1 MSKDRFD
8 TIQGGS
14 GSQGAADIDAGW
26 GSAHTPFQSAL
37 LAAGRSDALPTD
49 RREVVFRNLAV
60 TLGAPHGLEGA
71 DLGAQTALKAS
82 AKVAG
87 VEGLAL
93 KAVGAIAVTGALV
106 WGGWQG
112 FFGQAASAPA
122 MNPPDVAASVVPGEG
137 PAPSPAEPQGAPVG
151 VEQVVDGD
159 NAALAAL
166 DANNAGK
173 GRARTKTS
181 DSLAKE
187 LSLIDAARAAL
198 LRGEPSSALR
208 TLQTYRTQFP
218 RGALQAE
225 ATVQRV
231 EALIATGDRGS
242 ASKIGEAFL
251 RRYPDSPYSRRIVS
265 LLGGT
270 REPQVDGA
278 RKSK

>member
-8 TIQGGS
+8 TIAGGA
-14 GSQGAADIDAGW
+14 SQDSGAADIDSNW
-26 GSAHTPFQSAL
+26 GSGHTPFQSAL
-37 LAAGRSDALPTD
+37 LAAGRSDGLPVE
-49 RREVVFRNLAV
+49 RREAVFRNLAI
-60 TLGAPHGLEGA
+60 TLGAPQGFEGA
-71 DLGAQTALKAS
+71 DLGTQAALKAS

-87 VEGLAL
+87 IEGLAL

-112 FFGQAASAPA
+112 IAGHSSSPAVNPPEAPLVVAPGVGPAEAPVAAPA
-122 MNPPDVAASVVPGEG
+122 ETPVAG
-137 PAPSPAEPQGAPVG
+137 AEH
-151 VEQVVDGD
+151 
-159 NAALAAL
+159 ALAADEL
-166 DANNAGK
+166 AVLEGNTAGK
-173 GRARTKTS
+173 VRGRTKTS

-187 LSLIDAARAAL
+187 LSLIDAARSAL
-198 LRGEPSSALR
+198 LRGEPASALR
-208 TLQTYRTQFP
+208 TLQAYRTQFP

-231 EALIATGDRGS
+231 EALIATGDRAS

>member
-8 TIQGGS
+8 TIEGGF
-14 GSQGAADIDAGW
+14 SQGASATDIDADW

-37 LAAGRSDALPTD
+37 LAAGRSDALPSA
-49 RREVVFRNLAV
+49 RRDVVYRNLAI

-71 DLGAQTALKAS
+71 DLGTQAALKAT
-82 AKVAG
+82 AKAAG

-112 FFGQAASAPA
+112 LFGQAASAPPV
-122 MNPPDVAASVVPGEG
+122 NPSDVAAAVTPVEV
-137 PAPSPAEPQGAPVG
+137 AAPV
-151 VEQVVDGD
+151 EQASIHVGAEQADDG
-159 NAALAAL
+159 ALAAE
-166 DANNAGK
+166 ANAPGK
-173 GRARTKTS
+173 ARARTKAS

-208 TLQTYRTQFP
+208 TLQAYRTQFP